1 MKYLSVNTVFEGWKT
16 VFLSGESTRAPLNK
30 FFGFLELM
38 RHVDLLS
45 QPAITP
51 NFQYKLVAKELSN
64 SLQDLYYFGNDTR
77 GFNSSE
83 TLHVIFPTA
92 WQESV
97 LNLFLKSSTLPI
109 EAAACICMQNIGFED
124 EIDSAGLVEEFKK
137 IYHISKNEEIFFDTS
152 NADFVNFSDSPLI
165 KSDLFH
171 FISSFLSIT
180 DATKFTVGF
189 SKNLY
194 DKKPGELTAGP
205 FIQPLYA
212 GQENL
217 KCILMA
223 NFDLKKYYNIT
234 ANKDSISSIGSNML
248 RTIPRNKIIYGAPGT
263 GKSYELRSLAASV
276 GFLEDNIIRVTFHP
290 NYSYQQFVGTYKPS
304 PIYKSLLASEGFE
317 LYGADKKHK
326 LTDQKEPLIDY
337 SFVPGSFLT
346 QLISALQNPEIPYM
360 LIIEEINR
368 ASVSAVFG
376 DVFQL
381 LDRNEAGES
390 EYSIEFNKDI
400 SNYLRSE
407 DIDCKN
413 IKMPSNLFIWAT
425 MNSADQ
431 GVMPLDAAFKR
442 RWSFEYLPIDG
453 KENEVSDRTII
464 FQHTIYR
471 WNKFRKDVNRKLKE
485 IQVPE
490 DKLIGP
496 FFLSKAE
503 LADSNA
509 IQNKLLLYLRDD
521 VVRHNPESLFK
532 HRTFSDIISAY
543 ASKEPIFVG
552 LNPSNWLDDDIT
564 DESSVTDLASDI

>member
-1 MKYLSVNTVFEGWKT
+1 MKYLSVKTVFEGWKT
-16 VFLSGESTRAPLNK
+16 VFQSGELTRAPLNK
-30 FFGFLELM
+30 FFGLLELM

-45 QPAITP
+45 QPAIIP

-83 TLHVIFPTA
+83 TFHVIFPNA

-97 LNLFLKSSTLPI
+97 SNLFLKSNPLPI
-109 EAAACICMQNIGFED
+109 EAVASICMQNIGFKD

-137 IYHISKNEEIFFDTS
+137 IYHISKNEEIFFDS
-152 NADFVNFSDSPLI
+152 LNADFATFGSSPLI

-171 FISSFLSIT
+171 SIGSFLGIT
-180 DATKFTVGF
+180 DATKFTLGF

-223 NFDLKKYYNIT
+223 NFDLNKYYNIT
-234 ANKDSISSIGSNML
+234 SGKTSTSSSTLGSIS
-248 RTIPRNKIIYGAPGT
+248 RNKIIYGAPGT
-263 GKSYELRSLAASV
+263 GKSYELRSLAEST
-276 GFLEDNIIRVTFHP
+276 GFLEENIIRITFHP

-304 PIYKSLLASEGFE
+304 PIYKSFLASEGYE
-317 LYGADKKHK
+317 LYGADKKDK
-326 LTDQKEPLIDY
+326 LPDQKEPLIDY
-337 SFVPGSFLT
+337 SFVPGPFLT
-346 QLISALQNPEIPYM
+346 QLIRAVKNPEIPYM
-360 LIIEEINR
+360 LIVEEINR

-400 SNYLRSE
+400 SNYLKSE
-407 DIDCKN
+407 DIDYKN
-413 IKMPSNLFIWAT
+413 IKIPANLFIWAT

-453 KENEVSDRTII
+453 KEHEISDRTII
-464 FQHTIYR
+464 FQSVTYP
-471 WNKFRKDVNRKLKE
+471 WNKFRKDINRKLKE

-503 LADSNA
+503 LTDSNA

-532 HRTFSDIISAY
+532 HKTFSDIISAY
-543 ASKEPIFVG
+543 ASKESIFVG
-552 LNPSNWLDDDIT
+552 LNPNNWLDDEIAD
-564 DESSVTDLASDI
+564 DSSASDLSSDL